1 MSNEIWVVVEK
12 ARYDENIAA
21 ITRQLLGKGRALADA
36 RGAPLAAVVLGSGVG
51 ALAERAFAY
60 GADKAYVVD
69 DAALAQYTT
78 DGFVGAAAA
87 LAAQYT
93 PALILNVSTFQMRDF
108 SAALAAE
115 LGAGLAIDATN
126 VTIEGEQISALRPSH
141 GGNVINTVA
150 FDSARPA
157 VVAVRKQVFPE
168 AAEQAGRSGEL
179 VAAAMPNVEIRTK
192 VTNVAAKQGAV
203 NLSDA
208 AIIVSGGRG
217 LGNAEAYFK
226 LIPPLAE
233 ALGGAYGASRAIV
246 DAGWI
251 PYEHQVGQTGK
262 TVSPKLY
269 MAVGISGAI
278 QHLAGMRTSRTIVAI
293 NKDADAPIFR
303 VASYGVVGDASE
315 IVPLLTEAIKQRANR

>member
-1 MSNEIWVVVEK
+1 MSNEIWVADRK
-12 ARYDENIAA
+12 GPPRRQYRRDLAGAA
-21 ITRQLLGKGRALADA
+21 GQRPRAGRAT
-36 RGAPLAAVVLGSGVG
+36 GATLAALVLGSSVG
-51 ALAERAFAY
+51 GLVERAFAY

-87 LAAQYT
+87 LAKQYA
-93 PALILNVSTFQMRDF
+93 PALILTGATFQMRDF

-126 VTIEGEQISALRPSH
+126 VTIEGDQISALRPSH
-141 GGNVINTVA
+141 GGNVINTIS
-150 FDSARPA
+150 FDSGAPGRRI
-157 VVAVRKQVFPE
+157 AVRKQVFPE

-179 VAAAMPNVEIRTK
+179 VAAAMPGVEIRTK

-203 NLSDA
+203 NLADA

-217 LGNAEAYFK
+217 LGNAENYFK
-226 LIPPLAE
+226 LIPALAE

-251 PYEHQVGQTGK
+251 PTS
-262 TVSPKLY
+262 TRSARPARPSARSCIWPSASPARSSTWPACAPRAQSWRSTRMPMRRSSAWPP
-269 MAVGISGAI
+269 MASWAMP
-278 QHLAGMRTSRTIVAI
+278 ARSCRC
-293 NKDADAPIFR
+293 
-303 VASYGVVGDASE
+303 
-315 IVPLLTEAIKQRANR
+315 

>member
-1 MSNEIWVVVEK
+1 MPNEIWVVVEQ
-12 ARYDENIAA
+12 ARYDDNISAVS
-21 ITRQLLGKGRALADA
+21 RQLLNKGRELA
-36 RGAPLAAVVLGSGVG
+36 GATGGSLGAVVLGSS
-51 ALAERAFAY
+51 ALAGRAFAY

-69 DAALAQYTT
+69 DPALSGYTT
-78 DGFVGAAAA
+78 DGWVGAAAE
-87 LAAQYT
+87 LARKHL
-93 PALILNVSTFQMRDF
+93 PALILTGATFQMRDF

-126 VTIEGEQISALRPSH
+126 VTIEGDQIGAVRPSH
-141 GGNVINTVA
+141 GGNVLNTIA
-150 FDSARPA
+150 FGSARPA
-157 VVAVRKQVFPE
+157 VVAVRKQSSPE
-168 AAEQAGRSGEL
+168 ASEQAGRSGEL
-179 VAAAMPNVEIRTK
+179 IQEPMPGVDIRTK
-192 VTNVAAKQGAV
+192 VTNVTAKQGAV
-203 NLSDA
+203 NLADA

-217 LGNAEAYFK
+217 LGNPENYFK

-303 VASYGVVGDASE
+303 VASYGVVGDATE
-315 IVPLLTEAIKQRANR
+315 IVPLLTEELKRRANR

>member
-1 MSNEIWVVVEK
+1 MSNEIWVVVEQ
-12 ARYDENIAA
+12 ARHDQNIAA
-21 ITRQLLGKGRALADA
+21 ISRQLLGKGRELADA
-36 RGAPLAAVVLGSGVG
+36 NGTSLAAVVLGSGVER
-51 ALAERAFAY
+51 LTERAFTY

-78 DGFVGAAAA
+78 DGFVGAALA
-87 LAAQYT
+87 LAKQYT
-93 PALILNVSTFQMRDF
+93 PALVLTGASFQMRDF

-115 LGAGLAIDATN
+115 LGTGLAVDATN
-126 VTIEGEQISALRPSH
+126 VTIEGDQISALRPSH
-141 GGNVINTVA
+141 GGNVINTIA

-179 VAAAMPNVEIRTK
+179 VAAAMPDVEIRTK

-203 NLSDA
+203 NLADA